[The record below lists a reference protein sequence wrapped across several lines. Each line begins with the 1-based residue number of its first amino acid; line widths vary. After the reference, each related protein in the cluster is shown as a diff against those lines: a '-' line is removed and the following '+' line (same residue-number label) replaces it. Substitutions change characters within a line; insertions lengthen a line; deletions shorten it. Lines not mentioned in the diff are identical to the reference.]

1 MQQTTRHYMQQKTQQ
16 KIVLFFSLI
25 VLGLGATSIATA
37 AGDITNG
44 ETLSQ
49 TCLGCHGAPGFRNAS
64 PVYRVPMIGG
74 QHASYIVSALKAY
87 KSKERSHPTMQA
99 QAASL
104 TDQDME
110 DIGAYFA
117 NLTGKTRVVEK
128 SHAAAG
134 EKLAATCA
142 GCHGQNGNGTSD
154 QFPKL
159 AGQYDDFIERALL
172 DYKSGKRKNAI
183 MSGFVANLSKKDIK
197 ALSHWFRSQQGDLT
211 APVIKAKK

>member
-1 MQQTTRHYMQQKTQQ
+1 MQW
-16 KIVLFFSLI
+16 
-25 VLGLGATSIATA
+25 IASA
-37 AGDITNG
+37 EGDISKG

-74 QHASYIVSALKAY
+74 QYSSYIVSALKAY
-87 KSKERSHPTMQA
+87 KNKERSHPTMQA

-110 DIGAYFA
+110 DIGTYFES
-117 NLTGKTRVVEK
+117 LSGKTRVIKK
-128 SHAAAG
+128 SQATAG
-134 EKLAATCA
+134 EKLAVTCV
-142 GCHGQNGNGTSD
+142 GCHGQDGNGVSD

-172 DYKSGKRKNAI
+172 DYKSGKRQNAI
-183 MSGFVANLSKKDIK
+183 MSGFVANLSKQDIK

-211 APVIKAKK
+211 APVIKVKK

>member
-1 MQQTTRHYMQQKTQQ
+1 MPHNTQQ
-16 KIVLFFSLI
+16 KIALLFSL
-25 VLGLGATSIATA
+25 VCLSLGAPAIATA
-37 AGDITNG
+37 EGNISNG

-74 QHASYIVSALKAY
+74 QHASYIVSSLQAY
-87 KSKERSHPTMQA
+87 KNKERSHPTMQA

-104 TDQDME
+104 TDQDMA
-110 DIGAYFA
+110 DIGAYFQS
-117 NLTGKTRVVEK
+117 LSGKTRVVEK
-128 SHAAAG
+128 SQAAAG
-134 EKLAATCA
+134 KKLAVTCA
-142 GCHGQNGNGTSD
+142 GCHGENGNGTSD

-172 DYKSGKRKNAI
+172 DYKSGKRNNAI
-183 MSGFVANLSKKDIK
+183 MSGFVANLSKQDIK

-211 APVIKAKK
+211 APVIKTKK

>member
-1 MQQTTRHYMQQKTQQ
+1 MRTNLPQN
-16 KIVLFFSLI
+16 ILLFISLLVLSLSTI
-25 VLGLGATSIATA
+25 STASA
-37 AGDITNG
+37 AGDAIKG
-44 ETLSQ
+44 KDLSQ
-49 TCLGCHGAPGFRNAS
+49 TCLGCHGSPGFRNAS

-74 QHASYIVSALKAY
+74 QHASYIVSALQAY
-87 KSKERSHPTMQA
+87 KNKDRSHPTMQA

-104 TDQDME
+104 SDQDMK
-110 DIGAYFA
+110 DIAAYFA
-117 NLTGKTRVVEK
+117 NLTGETRVVKK
-128 SHAAAG
+128 SKAAAG

-142 GCHGQNGNGTSD
+142 GCHGATGNGDSD

-183 MSGFVANLSKKDIK
+183 MSGFVANLSKQDIK

-211 APVIKAKK
+211 APVIKVKK

>member
-1 MQQTTRHYMQQKTQQ
+1 MPQ

-25 VLGLGATSIATA
+25 ILSLGTISIASA
-37 AGDITNG
+37 EGDISKG

-74 QHASYIVSALKAY
+74 QYSSYIVSSLKAY
-87 KSKERSHPTMQA
+87 KNKERSHPTMQA

-110 DIGAYFA
+110 DIGTYFES
-117 NLTGKTRVVEK
+117 LSGKTRVIKK
-128 SHAAAG
+128 SQAAAG
-134 EKLAATCA
+134 EKLAVTCA
-142 GCHGQNGNGTSD
+142 GCHGQDGNGVSD

-172 DYKSGKRKNAI
+172 DYKSGKRQNAI
-183 MSGFVANLSKKDIK
+183 MSGFVANLSKQDIK

-211 APVIKAKK
+211 APVIKVKK

>member
-1 MQQTTRHYMQQKTQQ
+1 MQQK
-16 KIVLFFSLI
+16 IILLFSLI
-25 VLGLGATSIATA
+25 ILALGTISTATA

-74 QHASYIVSALKAY
+74 QHANYIVSSLKAY
-87 KSKERSHPTMQA
+87 KNKDRSHPTMQA
-99 QAASL
+99 QAANL

-117 NLTGKTRVVEK
+117 SLTGETRVIEK
-128 SHAAAG
+128 SQAAAG
-134 EKLAATCA
+134 KKLAATCA
-142 GCHGQNGNGTSD
+142 GCHGATGNGDSD

-183 MSGFVANLSKKDIK
+183 MSGFAGNLSKQDIK
-197 ALSHWFRSQQGDLT
+197 ALSHWFRSQKGDLT
-211 APVIKAKK
+211 APVIKIKK